1 MSMDLDALMGRRIR
15 LRRLLLGWTQKA
27 LGERVGVTPQ
37 MVHKWETAQSGL
49 YAETLFRLSRAMG
62 VPMAY
67 FFTELDQDESRL
79 RRSPAAACP
88 PSGG

>member
-1 MSMDLDALMGRRIR
+1 MTMELDMIVGRRIR

-37 MVHKWETAQSGL
+37 MVHKWETAQSAL
-49 YAETLFRLSRAMG
+49 FAETLFRLSQAMG

-67 FFTELDQDESRL
+67 FFSEPEQDEIRP
-79 RRSPAAACP
+79 RRSAP
-88 PSGG
+88 